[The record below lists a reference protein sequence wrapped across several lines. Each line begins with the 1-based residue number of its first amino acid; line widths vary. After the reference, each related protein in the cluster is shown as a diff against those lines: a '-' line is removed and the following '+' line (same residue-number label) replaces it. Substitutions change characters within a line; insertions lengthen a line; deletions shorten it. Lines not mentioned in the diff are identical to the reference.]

1 VRVVHGHRC
10 AFVRAGSGPPM
21 LLLHGIGEVLLDFLA
36 TTTPAVHDS
45 SDWRAMLSQG
55 DGAGA

>member
-1 VRVVHGHRC
+1 VHGHRR